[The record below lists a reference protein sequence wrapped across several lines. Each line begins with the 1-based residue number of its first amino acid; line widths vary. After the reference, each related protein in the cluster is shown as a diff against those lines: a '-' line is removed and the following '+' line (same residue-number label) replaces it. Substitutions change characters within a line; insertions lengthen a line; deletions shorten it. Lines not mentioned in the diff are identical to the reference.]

1 MIKHFILAFL
11 AYLTWKRIPKVIS
24 VCLPFAVFAPSLSLS
39 IGLKELKKFSFAY
52 FSLPWRFIGSIVSVL
67 SQYQYGISCILW
79 QRRPVCGGTGL
90 WISFTSLYC
99 NENKYGISQSNFWES
114 LEPLSRERRPWKHL
128 TTTKTSSYVHVWY
141 LHTNTCITYFSAY
154 FSAASFSRCNIN
166 QKLPAHSYQTPFS
179 GSVCVCTGKLE
190 NFSLRF
196 IVKKRKVIYLVGE
209 GVLAVA
215 VR

>member
-1 MIKHFILAFL
+1 M
-11 AYLTWKRIPKVIS
+11 
-24 VCLPFAVFAPSLSLS
+24 
-39 IGLKELKKFSFAY
+39 
-52 FSLPWRFIGSIVSVL
+52 
-67 SQYQYGISCILW
+67 
-79 QRRPVCGGTGL
+79 CGGRGL

-99 NENKYGISQSNFWES
+99 NENKSGISQSNFRES
-114 LEPLSRERRPWKHL
+114 LEPLRRVRRPWKHL

-179 GSVCVCTGKLE
+179 ASVCVCTGKLE

-196 IVKKRKVIYLVGE
+196 IVKKKKSYLNYVGS
-209 GVLAVA
+209 
-215 VR
+215 